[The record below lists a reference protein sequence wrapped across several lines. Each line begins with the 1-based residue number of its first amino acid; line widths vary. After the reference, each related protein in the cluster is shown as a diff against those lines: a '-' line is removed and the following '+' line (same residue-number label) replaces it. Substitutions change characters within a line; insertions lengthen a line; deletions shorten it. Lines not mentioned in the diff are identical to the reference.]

1 MGDRRMSRLGK
12 GRQVEVLV
20 VLLKEKT
27 KRRKD
32 GGGDDGVVVANRQ
45 AGRRL
50 SRYLGLALV
59 GCVAALASL
68 GGWAPEATGLRQ
80 VGPPYWLD

>member
-12 GRQVEVLV
+12 GGQVEVLV

-27 KRRKD
+27 KRRK
-32 GGGDDGVVVANRQ
+32 GGGDDGVVMANRR

-68 GGWAPEATGLRQ
+68 GGWAPEAAGLRQ